1 MRKHIGL
8 FFIILALL
16 PGCDRSSI
24 PLPRLVINEVMARN
38 ESFSDFETNGLPL
51 DWVEIYNPN
60 DKPLRLEGYTLSDNI
75 ERSGKYRFPPN
86 LTLAP
91 GGFALVTL
99 VGGNDLAAAQAAREE
114 QGA

>member
-38 ESFSDFETNGLPL
+38 ESFSDFETSNPVWTRP
-51 DWVEIYNPN
+51 WVVST
-60 DKPLRLEGYTLSDNI
+60 R
-75 ERSGKYRFPPN
+75 
-86 LTLAP
+86 
-91 GGFALVTL
+91 
-99 VGGNDLAAAQAAREE
+99 
-114 QGA
+114 